1 MILYKGIDVDV
12 REYRCQSVD
21 DKKESLEDYLL
32 LRPKR
37 ATAHP
42 SPARIPMNGAGLFAC
57 FCLACS
63 LRRRQHTLNNILFS
77 ADKNMIS
84 VHSSPVFAGEKRM
97 DSCRT
102 ADFMYESI
110 QS

>member
-1 MILYKGIDVDV
+1 MIQYKGIDIDV

-42 SPARIPMNGAGLFAC
+42 SPARIPMNGAGALCLLLSGVQPEKKTTHSKQHSF
-57 FCLACS
+57 FC
-63 LRRRQHTLNNILFS
+63 
-77 ADKNMIS
+77 
-84 VHSSPVFAGEKRM
+84 G
-97 DSCRT
+97 
-102 ADFMYESI
+102 
-110 QS
+110 